1 MEHFKKYLI
10 WYIIGLAILI
20 WAIWYFGFRK
30 KQLTTTVSVKQ
41 LPDSKTEIKI
51 DKKGEQKTILIQEK
65 KKVKWNFVSINQI
78 SGSKKQLLGGTIPH
92 EFKAGETISLHI
104 QQTFDYV
111 YDVSG
116 KIVSISDSRQS
127 MIVEFT
133 GKVTDKAFGQAE
145 V

>member
-20 WAIWYFGFRK
+20 WAIWYFGFK
-30 KQLTTTVSVKQ
+30 KKKLANTNTVKKLSSPSDFKENETQ
-41 LPDSKTEIKI
+41 AKI
-51 DKKGEQKTILIQEK
+51 EAPQVEK
-65 KKVKWNFVSINQI
+65 KKVKWNFISINPI
-78 SGSKKQLLGGTIPH
+78 SHTKKQLLGATIPS
-92 EFKAGETISLHI
+92 EFKAGKTISLHI
-104 QQTFDYV
+104 QQTFDYI

-127 MIVEFT
+127 MIIEFT
-133 GKVTDKAFGQAE
+133 GKVTDKAFGTAE